1 MITSQWQRWVS
12 CRWRCHP
19 LSPLIL
25 WSLQWKWNFLKRTY
39 CNFKFVKE
47 RKLVPWYWVQ
57 EGVAEGTCMKVWG
70 YGMAPFGRGPPAWTN
85 KGMNRA
91 GRWYSHDT
99 QWTFLGLHDWDL
111 SVQSQH
117 PGRERGL
124 RQELAA
130 WSHQAAFFHHMGK
143 KPKWARE
150 HEFEA
155 DSAEAGNKRSRTQAS
170 PVGPSRGFVR

>member
-1 MITSQWQRWVS
+1 MITSQWQWWVS

-39 CNFKFVKE
+39 CNFKFVRE
-47 RKLVPWYWVQ
+47 RKLMPWYWVQ

-99 QWTFLGLHDWDL
+99 QWIFLGLHDWDL

-117 PGRERGL
+117 PGRESGL
-124 RQELAA
+124 RRTGCMDPPGSLLPSHGQKAQMGSGA
-130 WSHQAAFFHHMGK
+130 WVWG
-143 KPKWARE
+143 WLCWGRE
-150 HEFEA
+150 
-155 DSAEAGNKRSRTQAS
+155 
-170 PVGPSRGFVR
+170 